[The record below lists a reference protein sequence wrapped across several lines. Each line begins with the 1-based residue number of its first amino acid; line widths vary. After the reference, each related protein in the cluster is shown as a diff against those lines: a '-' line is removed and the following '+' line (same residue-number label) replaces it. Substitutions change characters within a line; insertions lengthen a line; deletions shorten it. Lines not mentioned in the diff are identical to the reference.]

1 MVERGLFQAADL
13 GLADA
18 DLLCHLRLGLAVQIA
33 QGNDAALPRCERPD
47 RVAEHHVADPAF
59 LACGVAQLIQKG
71 KAVLAVG
78 VDRLIQARRRH
89 SGFQRHSDVLR
100 ALADPGGDFG
110 ELRLAPVL
118 LLQLLPRLHRMVGQ
132 VADGAA
138 DPHGVVVPQV
148 ALDLAHDHRHTV
160 GGKPH
165 VLRRVKVID
174 GFDKPDAAHLE
185 QVVQILPPVG
195 KALDLNKLC
204 FLSVH

>member
-33 QGNDAALPRCERPD
+33 QGNNAALPRCECPD

-110 ELRLAPVL
+110 ELRFAPVL

-148 ALDLAHDHRHTV
+148 ALDLADDHRHAV
-160 GGKPH
+160 GREPH
-165 VLRRVKVID
+165 VLRRVKVVD
-174 GFDKPDAAHLE
+174 GLDEPDTPDLK
-185 QVVQILPPVG
+185 QVVHVLAAARKPLYN
-195 KALDLNKLC
+195 A
-204 FLSVH
+204 

>member
-33 QGNDAALPRCERPD
+33 QGNDAALPRCECPD

-89 SGFQRHSDVLR
+89 SGFQRHSDILR

-148 ALDLAHDHRHTV
+148 ALDLADDHRHAV
-160 GGKPH
+160 GREPH
-165 VLRRVKVID
+165 VLRRVKVVD
-174 GFDKPDAAHLE
+174 GLDEPDTPDLK
-185 QVVQILPPVG
+185 QVVHVLAAARKPLYN
-195 KALDLNKLC
+195 A
-204 FLSVH
+204 